1 MSLVEQFPWLTWVLF
16 VVFTGLHLFFNYKA
30 VSSLVFDTLNDRRAH
45 ILAHHF
51 MEKRKMLR
59 PNAVAAIE
67 PIFVFNTRR
76 ELPIVLGAK
85 FPADITTVEELRVCA
100 SGSTGGYLLCVQRGA
115 SGPHAFHV
123 VLRPD
128 ATAKDILHAY
138 LFAFEFRQE
147 ILELLKQAKTEQ
159 WNEEILMAKIAGVRT
174 TLARRA
180 QSTFDDFVNAAE
192 LSGWRLHF
200 LQMTVGPSRA
210 TWASV
215 QDVHEQE
222 AGSPSFKIK
231 RWSSEQSL
239 SGASQTSLV

>member
-85 FPADITTVEELRVCA
+85 FPADITTFKTSPLFFVPTHTLR
-100 SGSTGGYLLCVQRGA
+100 LL
-115 SGPHAFHV
+115 F
-123 VLRPD
+123 
-128 ATAKDILHAY
+128 
-138 LFAFEFRQE
+138 LF
-147 ILELLKQAKTEQ
+147 
-159 WNEEILMAKIAGVRT
+159 
-174 TLARRA
+174 
-180 QSTFDDFVNAAE
+180 
-192 LSGWRLHF
+192 
-200 LQMTVGPSRA
+200 
-210 TWASV
+210 
-215 QDVHEQE
+215 
-222 AGSPSFKIK
+222 FK
-231 RWSSEQSL
+231 R
-239 SGASQTSLV
+239 

>member
-1 MSLVEQFPWLTWVLF
+1 MLSPPLSPSLSSTHGASYPLCSAPNFPQISRRSRPRLCFSFPRTLS
-16 VVFTGLHLFFNYKA
+16 GSCSC
-30 VSSLVFDTLNDRRAH
+30 SSNGRVD
-45 ILAHHF
+45 
-51 MEKRKMLR
+51 
-59 PNAVAAIE
+59 
-67 PIFVFNTRR
+67 
-76 ELPIVLGAK
+76 
-85 FPADITTVEELRVCA
+85 ELRVCA